1 MLNLSQMLLDFDTV
15 HLRVIAGLRGI
26 ELVSHAHDEIVATLS
41 GALLDPAI
49 VEEGLRRLSPE
60 EREALE
66 ALQLADGQMRA
77 HVFFHQF
84 GPIRRLGPGR
94 LERERPWETPAGPAE
109 SLWYKGFIGRRFAIA
124 EDGTPEIIF
133 IPKDLLTLLP
143 SPTRRP
149 EPEPEEKAGTD
160 VILPARVHAEGYH
173 AVEDLFQL
181 LLYIQLH
188 RPRAVAQEHIGVHD
202 VSRLNERLSRPEP
215 TEGIEHD
222 GQTSRLALIH
232 HLARRLGLIQREG
245 PRLRLAPEPT
255 RAWLSMPITLQQR
268 SLLDMWKQDDSWNDL
283 WHVPSIR
290 CEPAGWENDPRRTRA
305 RFLLQLASQPAGV
318 WLSIPAFIQ
327 RVKSSDPDFQR
338 PDGDYRS
345 WYIRDTGNDELL
357 IGFEQWER
365 VEGALIQ
372 YYLQGPLYWLGV
384 VDLGY
389 RSEGYLQA
397 SAFRIT
403 DIGARFI
410 AGSPEPSLE
419 ISKPPLT
426 LHEGLIIELA
436 GDAPL
441 YYRFQLERFAERAAG
456 ERTYHITSRSL
467 LTARAQH
474 IRPADIVRFLT
485 KCLGAPVPT
494 AAEEELRRRWHSVNI
509 VRARRLIALEFSEPA
524 VVEWLQG
531 DVEAASFFTSV
542 IAPQRVLVS
551 ERQLPRLLARLRQ
564 LGLEP
569 EIVQEE

>member
-1 MLNLSQMLLDFDTV
+1 MLNLSQVLLDFDIV
-15 HLRVIAGLRGI
+15 HLRAIAGLRGI
-26 ELVSHAHDEIVATLS
+26 ELASHARDEIVATLT
-41 GALLDPAI
+41 GALLDPTI

-60 EREALE
+60 ERQALE
-66 ALQLADGQMRA
+66 ALQLAGGQMRA
-77 HVFFHQF
+77 HVFFHRF

-133 IPKDLLTLLP
+133 IPKDLWALLP
-143 SPTRRP
+143 PPTRRP
-149 EPEPEEKAGTD
+149 EPKPEEAMTVD
-160 VILPARVHAEGYH
+160 IVSPARVRAEGTH

-188 RPRAVAQEHIGVHD
+188 RPRAAAQEHLTLHD
-202 VSRLNERLSRPEP
+202 LSKLNERLSRPEP

-222 GQTSRLALIH
+222 GQTARLAFIH

-245 PRLRLAPEPT
+245 SRLRLVPEPT
-255 RAWLSMPITLQQR
+255 RAWLSMPMALQQR
-268 SLLDMWKQDDSWNDL
+268 SLLDTWRQDDSWNDL

-290 CEPAGWENDPRRTRA
+290 CEPAGWKNDPRRTRD
-305 RFLLQLASQPAGV
+305 RFLLQLASLPAGE

-345 WYIRDTGNDELL
+345 WYIRDAQSDELL
-357 IGFEQWER
+357 IGFEHWEHI
-365 VEGALIQ
+365 EGALLV
-372 YYLQGPLYWLGV
+372 YYFEGPLCWLGA

-389 RSEGYLQA
+389 QNEGDAQA
-397 SAFRIT
+397 GVFRIT
-403 DIGARFI
+403 EMGARFI
-410 AGSPEPSLE
+410 ASAPEPTLE
-419 ISKPPLT
+419 TSKQPFT
-426 LHEGLIIELA
+426 LQDNLA
-436 GDAPL
+436 LQWADDAPL
-441 YYRFQLERFAERAAG
+441 YYRFQLERFAERAG
-456 ERTYHITSRSL
+456 DERTYQITSRSL

-474 IRPADIVRFLT
+474 IQPADILRFLA
-485 KCLGAPVPT
+485 KCLGAPLPPAT
-494 AAEEELRRRWHSVNI
+494 EEELRRRWRSVNI
-509 VRARRLIALEFSEPA
+509 VRARRLVALEFSEPA
-524 VVEWLQG
+524 VVEWLRS
-531 DVEAASFFTSV
+531 DAEMASFFTDV

-569 EIVQEE
+569 EIVKEK